1 MKLELI
7 IEEPSPKRPR
17 PKEKRHVIIEANAID
32 TKKLDNF
39 MKVMQDVAE
48 DMGLRAYLDTTEYL
62 LGKDY

>member
-7 IEEPSPKRPR
+7 IDEPSLKNPS
-17 PKEKRHVIIEANAID
+17 PKEKRHVIIEANAKD
-32 TKKLDNF
+32 TKKLDSF

-48 DMGLRAYLDTTEYL
+48 DMGLRAYLDTREYL